1 MNMSLVDLMLLR
13 LLIKRLSMKSFPSR
27 DLCMNESVMS
37 TDIMRGNAYVWLD
50 HQGDQKRALALFAM
64 QMINFHSRSI

>member
-1 MNMSLVDLMLLR
+1 
-13 LLIKRLSMKSFPSR
+13 
-27 DLCMNESVMS
+27 MNESVMS

-64 QMINFHSRSI
+64 QMSLFHSSI